1 MVSNLFKN
9 GKQLFERQQSN
20 ILSAAAIITG
30 SVFLSAI
37 LGVARNRLLVS
48 HFFVSKTALDAYW
61 IAFYLPELVFQLLV
75 IGALSAAFIPVYSKY
90 KNQDPREA
98 QDVANSMINII
109 LLVFTTL
116 SVIIFIWAEPFNKLI
131 TGTNFSPD
139 QLALA
144 TKFTRIMLLAQFF
157 FAISNFLTGIIQANH
172 RFIIPALS
180 PVAYNIGIIVGIIF
194 LGPSLGLYGP
204 TIGVVLGA
212 FLHLVLQLPLAIK
225 LGFKYRPVINLKLP
239 GVREISRLMLPR
251 TLALSVS
258 ELERLFVMSFLATS
272 LSKQGALTILVLA
285 QQLFSFPIRIFGMPI
300 GQASLPFLSRESAQD
315 DLNEFRRIFINSLH
329 QILYLALPATAVL
342 IVLRIPLVRIAYGAK
357 AFPWA
362 DTLLTGKIL
371 AIFALSIFADA
382 SNHLITR
389 AFYALHNTKI
399 PMLGAII
406 SLLVNATVSAYLVFY
421 TPLGIFGIAIGGA
434 TATVLQ
440 SFYLFVSLL
449 PRLSGFTWHDAV
461 TAPAKILIASAL
473 TGLFLWFPMRL
484 LDQYVF
490 DTTRTL
496 NLILLT
502 AIVAAIGATVYFAL
516 SKVLAIKELDSYLSL
531 FRKIGNWRKVLSSSS
546 ETLDQAETIQ

>member
-157 FAISNFLTGIIQANH
+157 FAISNFLTGIIQC
-172 RFIIPALS
+172 
-180 PVAYNIGIIVGIIF
+180 IIF

-251 TLALSVS
+251 TLSLSVS
-258 ELERLFVMSFLATS
+258 ELERRFVIQFLA
-272 LSKQGALTILVLA
+272 
-285 QQLFSFPIRIFGMPI
+285 R
-300 GQASLPFLSRESAQD
+300 
-315 DLNEFRRIFINSLH
+315 
-329 QILYLALPATAVL
+329 
-342 IVLRIPLVRIAYGAK
+342 
-357 AFPWA
+357 
-362 DTLLTGKIL
+362 
-371 AIFALSIFADA
+371 
-382 SNHLITR
+382 
-389 AFYALHNTKI
+389 
-399 PMLGAII
+399 
-406 SLLVNATVSAYLVFY
+406 
-421 TPLGIFGIAIGGA
+421 
-434 TATVLQ
+434 
-440 SFYLFVSLL
+440 
-449 PRLSGFTWHDAV
+449 
-461 TAPAKILIASAL
+461 
-473 TGLFLWFPMRL
+473 
-484 LDQYVF
+484 
-490 DTTRTL
+490 
-496 NLILLT
+496 
-502 AIVAAIGATVYFAL
+502 
-516 SKVLAIKELDSYLSL
+516 
-531 FRKIGNWRKVLSSSS
+531 
-546 ETLDQAETIQ
+546 